1 VSRCLK
7 TSAHCQPTRRFP
19 KSRRRV
25 GKKEMSMTKAVR
37 RYLVLLFILD
47 FFCIITNA
55 QTTKIKGK
63 ILDEK
68 DNSPLIGATITIKK
82 SN

>member
-1 VSRCLK
+1 
-7 TSAHCQPTRRFP
+7 
-19 KSRRRV
+19 
-25 GKKEMSMTKAVR
+25 MTKAVR
-37 RYLVLLFILD
+37 RYWVLLFILD

-68 DNSPLIGATITIKK
+68 DNSPLIGATITIK
-82 SN
+82 NQTMVQ